1 MARATRSRAARRG
14 MSAGRPARHGGMSG
28 VLENLSHARQDL
40 IAQRDALDEQLA
52 ALDSALATM
61 GRRPVAARLARG
73 GLAAVPLGRRPR
85 GAAPGG
91 RRPGSLKEFIARVLS
106 SGGGSM
112 AVKDITDGV
121 RRAGYETRNKTLAK
135 SVGIALTQ
143 MPEVQKI
150 GRGLF
155 QLK

>member
-1 MARATRSRAARRG
+1 MG
-14 MSAGRPARHGGMSG
+14 G
-28 VLENLSHARQDL
+28 VLENLTHARQEL
-40 IAQRDALDEQLA
+40 IAQRDALDEQLL
-52 ALDSALATM
+52 ALDTALAAM
-61 GRRPVAARLARG
+61 GRKPVAARPAR
-73 GLAAVPLGRRPR
+73 AAAIAVAVGRRPR
-85 GAAPGG
+85 GAPAGG
-91 RRPGSLKEFIARVLS
+91 RRPGSLKEFSARVLS
-106 SGGGSM
+106 STGGAM

-143 MPEVQKI
+143 MPEVQKV